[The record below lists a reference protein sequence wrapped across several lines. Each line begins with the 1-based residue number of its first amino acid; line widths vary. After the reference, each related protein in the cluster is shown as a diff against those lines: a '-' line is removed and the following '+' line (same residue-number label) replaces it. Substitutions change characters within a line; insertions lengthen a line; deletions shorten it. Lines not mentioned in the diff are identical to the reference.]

1 MPFQTSLD
9 IIKEIASL
17 VKSQIDKN
25 EKLNKDI
32 KKETSIFNKKMQE
45 LSTEIININDKLTAY
60 QALQPTIE
68 EVYDLKLRVDK
79 LLLNLKNLN
88 TNLCDIQDTFN
99 EFLELRENYKKSW
112 CICKNIYTK
121 SEFIEDIKSINE
133 QIQTQLD
140 IAMKDFSDLESLM
153 SMYNEKVEN
162 LKFNFAPVRRLWIA
176 NKWDADANQES
187 QRVTIETFSEL
198 IQSKDDGSWGL
209 TSVHFEN
216 LKKFLTTMITADKSE
231 DQLNSIGKGR
241 ACGTYFINSSLIAN
255 LTNIASEKLEW
266 KDLSDLVIYFSLEAL
281 ERPTDDK
288 VTDVIIDKY
297 NAETKLKNLRKS
309 PEEYK
314 AYLEALEVAEKA
326 EKEKFEMKIQ
336 CELLSTSL
344 AKSIQ
349 QNLDTQI
356 QALELALGRE
366 EYAYKGKGDIDSY
379 ATFNTPDGIFRIKKG
394 GIYTVETYLNVRNF
408 DYWNNIYIEHYTL
421 GGGAVGGD
429 GGDGGCSG
437 GDGGSVISL
446 VARHCIIDVVQH
458 WDYNNTSKH
467 EITVSDNDY
476 LRLKFSAKSSD
487 ITWKSDCYLKI
498 Y

>member
-1 MPFQTSLD
+1 MPFQTCLD
-9 IIKEIASL
+9 IIKEIALL
-17 VKSQIDKN
+17 VKSQIDKD
-25 EKLNKDI
+25 KQLNKDI
-32 KKETSIFNKKMQE
+32 KKETSIFDKKMQE
-45 LSTEIININDKLTAY
+45 LSSEIIIINDKLNAY
-60 QALQPTIE
+60 QVLQPTIE
-68 EVYDLKLRVDK
+68 EVHDLKNRVDK

-88 TNLCDIQDTFN
+88 KNLCDIQTTYN
-99 EFLELRENYKKSW
+99 EFLTLRENYKKSW

-121 SEFIEDIKSINE
+121 SDFIEDIKTINE

-140 IAMKDFSDLESLM
+140 IAMKDFTDLESLM
-153 SMYNEKVEN
+153 TIYNEKVEN
-162 LKFNFAPVRRLWIA
+162 LKFNFAPVRRLWIS

-216 LKKFLTTMITADKSE
+216 LKKFLNTMITVDKSE

-241 ACGTYFINSSLIAN
+241 SCGTYFINSSLIAN

-266 KDLSDLVIYFSLEAL
+266 KDLSDMVIYFSLEVL

-288 VTDVIIDKY
+288 VTDVIIEKF

-314 AYLEALEVAEKA
+314 AYLDALEVAEKA
-326 EKEKFEMKIQ
+326 EKEKFDLKIQ
-336 CELLSTSL
+336 CELLSTTL

-356 QALELALGRE
+356 QALALDRE
-366 EYAYKGKGDIDSY
+366 EYAYKGKGDINSY

-408 DYWNNIYIEHYTL
+408 DYWNNIYIEHYTH
-421 GGGAVGGD
+421 GGG
-429 GGDGGCSG
+429 SG
-437 GDGGSVISL
+437 GESGDSSTISL
-446 VARHCIIDVVQH
+446 VARHCIIDVVQN
-458 WDYNNTSKH
+458 WNYNNTSKH

-476 LRLKFSAKSSD
+476 LRIKLSAKSSD